1 MLDKKYK
8 LMLLLSLL
16 NEAYGDLKSIVLN
29 LEEFMTL
36 HSDME
41 EFKLKELLDDFIN
54 LERKVIEVM
63 NYIKKE
69 IEKL

>member
-1 MLDKKYK
+1 MLDRKYR

-16 NEAYGDLKSIVLN
+16 NEAYSELKSIVVN
-29 LEEFMTL
+29 LEEFITL
-36 HSDME
+36 HSE
-41 EFKLKELLDDFIN
+41 EEVKLKELLDDFTN
-54 LERKVIEVM
+54 LEKKVIEVM

>member
-1 MLDKKYK
+1 MFDRKYR

-16 NEAYGDLKSIVLN
+16 NEAYSELKSIVVN
-29 LEEFMTL
+29 LEEFITL
-36 HSDME
+36 HSE
-41 EFKLKELLDDFIN
+41 EEVKLKELLDDFTN
-54 LERKVIEVM
+54 LEKKVIEVM

>member
-16 NEAYGDLKSIVLN
+16 NEAYGDLKSIVIN
-29 LEEFMTL
+29 LEEFITL
-36 HSDME
+36 HSDIDK
-41 EFKLKELLDDFIN
+41 FRLKELLDDFIH
-54 LERKVIEVM
+54 LEKKVIEVM

-69 IEKL
+69 IERS

>member
-1 MLDKKYK
+1 MFDRKYR

-16 NEAYGDLKSIVLN
+16 NEAYSELKSIVVN
-29 LEEFMTL
+29 LEEFITL
-36 HSDME
+36 HSE
-41 EFKLKELLDDFIN
+41 EDVKLRELLDDFTN
-54 LERKVIEVM
+54 LEKKVIEVM

>member
-1 MLDKKYK
+1 MLDRKYR

-16 NEAYGDLKSIVLN
+16 NEAYSELKSIVVN
-29 LEEFMTL
+29 LEEFITL
-36 HSDME
+36 HSE
-41 EFKLKELLDDFIN
+41 EEVKLKELLDDFTN
-54 LERKVIEVM
+54 LEKKVIELM

>member
-1 MLDKKYK
+1 MLDRKYR

-16 NEAYGDLKSIVLN
+16 NEAYSELKSIVVN
-29 LEEFMTL
+29 LEEFITL
-36 HSDME
+36 HSE
-41 EFKLKELLDDFIN
+41 EDVKLKELLDDFTN
-54 LERKVIEVM
+54 LEKKVIEVM

>member
-1 MLDKKYK
+1 MFDRKYR

-16 NEAYGDLKSIVLN
+16 NEAYSELKSIVVN
-29 LEEFMTL
+29 LEEFITL
-36 HSDME
+36 HSE
-41 EFKLKELLDDFIN
+41 EDVKLKELLDDFTN
-54 LERKVIEVM
+54 LEKKVIEVM

>member
-8 LMLLLSLL
+8 LILLLSFL
-16 NEAYGDLKSIVLN
+16 NEAYGDLKSIILN
-29 LEEFMTL
+29 LEEFMSL
-36 HSDME
+36 HSDMK
-41 EFKLKELLDDFIN
+41 EFRLKELLDDYIN